1 MQAVTTIGLDIAKS
15 IQVHGVD
22 AAGQVLIRR
31 QLKRRYVLAFFQKL
45 PPCLLARRATFGAA
59 KSCLLVIFMIRPPTA
74 RAPTGPGGKTSPRAS
89 LSQAKASVERVR
101 ASLSFE
107 LYGLPLRRGVDPSW
121 LLTLRLARRGFLFR
135 FPGERREFCGLLS
148 SLAGMARSDGALNE
162 PFR

>member
-15 IQVHGVD
+15 VFQVHGVD

-135 FPGERREFCGLLS
+135 FLPGNGGNFAACYRV
-148 SLAGMARSDGALNE
+148 
-162 PFR
+162 